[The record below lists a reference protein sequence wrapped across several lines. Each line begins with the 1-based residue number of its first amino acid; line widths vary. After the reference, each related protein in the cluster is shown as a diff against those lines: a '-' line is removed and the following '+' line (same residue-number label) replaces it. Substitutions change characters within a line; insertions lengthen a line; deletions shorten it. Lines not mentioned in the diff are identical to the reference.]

1 METVRQLEA
10 QTLND
15 EVRFIMNWT
24 KFVVILVTVNLIGS
38 AACGAGFSWKD
49 TEGKYLDLLY
59 NGRKVTRYMYD
70 YDESNE
76 QRSFETYKV
85 LHHVFDE
92 KGENVLTNGPD
103 GENSYTKEVL
113 YPHHRG
119 IFIGW
124 SKLQFE
130 GKSYDTWHMTNGV
143 RQVHQKFLEKKA
155 DSQKAVSTA
164 LIHWKN
170 GDGKVMVEEKRTMTV
185 YKPDDG
191 AIVMLDFETELK
203 ALNGEVYLNGDPE
216 HAGFQYRPHDG
227 VAKGPDEGKAKY
239 LFHKEGIDP
248 RKDKDLP
255 WVALQYGLNGKTYNV
270 QHMSDSANPNADA
283 VYSAYR
289 DYGRFGEFFK
299 HTIDAG
305 QTLKL
310 RYRIRVSEGQLPDR
324 EILAKQYTAFTT
336 N

>member
-1 METVRQLEA
+1 MS
-10 QTLND
+10 
-15 EVRFIMNWT
+15 WT
-24 KFVVILVTVNLIGS
+24 KLAAFLLGIGLAGS
-38 AACGAGFSWKD
+38 AACGAGFAWKD

-59 NGRKVTRYMYD
+59 DGRKVTRYMYD
-70 YDESNE
+70 HDESSE
-76 QRSFETYKV
+76 QRTFETYKV
-85 LHHVFDE
+85 FHHVFDE
-92 KGENVLTNGPD
+92 KGENLLTNGPD
-103 GENSYTKEVL
+103 GENPYTKGVL

-124 SKLQFE
+124 NKLQFD

-155 DSQKAVSTA
+155 DTERAVSTA
-164 LIHWKN
+164 LIHWKS
-170 GDGKVMVEEKRTMTV
+170 GEGKVMVEEKRTMTV
-185 YKPDDG
+185 YRPDG
-191 AIVMLDFETELK
+191 GTIVQLDFETELK

-227 VAKGPDEGKAKY
+227 VAKGPAEGKAKY
-239 LFHKEGIDP
+239 LFHNEGIDP

-255 WVALQYGLNGKTYNV
+255 WVALEYGLNGKRYSV
-270 QHMSDSANPNADA
+270 QYMSDIANPNADA

-299 HTIDAG
+299 HTIPAG

-310 RYRIRVSEGQLPDR
+310 RYRIRVSEGSLPGR
-324 EILAKQYTAFTT
+324 ESLGGQYAAFTT
-336 N
+336 NSTR

>member
-1 METVRQLEA
+1 MS
-10 QTLND
+10 
-15 EVRFIMNWT
+15 WT
-24 KFVVILVTVNLIGS
+24 KLAALLLGIGLTGG
-38 AACGAGFSWKD
+38 AACGAGFAWKD

-59 NGRKVTRYMYD
+59 DGRKVTRYMYD
-70 YDESNE
+70 HDESSE
-76 QRSFETYKV
+76 QRIFETYKV
-85 LHHVFDE
+85 FHHVFDQ
-92 KGENVLTNGPD
+92 KGENLLTNGPD
-103 GENSYTKEVL
+103 GETPYTKSVL

-124 SKLQFE
+124 NKLQFD

-155 DSQKAVSTA
+155 DTEKAVSTA

-170 GDGKVMVEEKRTMTV
+170 GEGKVMVEEKRTMTV
-185 YKPDDG
+185 YRPEG
-191 AIVMLDFETELK
+191 GTIAQLDFETELK
-203 ALNGEVYLNGDPE
+203 ALNGEVYLGGDPE

-227 VAKGPDEGKAKY
+227 VAKGPAEGKAKY
-239 LFHKEGIDP
+239 LFHKEGTDP
-248 RKDKDLP
+248 KKDKDLP
-255 WVALQYGLNGKTYNV
+255 WVALEYGLNGKRYSV
-270 QHMSDSANPNADA
+270 QYMSDPANPNAEA

-299 HTIDAG
+299 HTIPAG

-310 RYRIRVSEGQLPDR
+310 RYRIRVSEGSLPDR
-324 EILAKQYTAFTT
+324 ESLAKQYAAFTT

>member
-1 METVRQLEA
+1 
-10 QTLND
+10 
-15 EVRFIMNWT
+15 MNRT
-24 KFVVILVTVNLIGS
+24 KLVVMLLAVGLMGS
-38 AACGAGFSWKD
+38 AALGAGFSWKD

-59 NGRKVTRYMYD
+59 DGRKVTRYMYD

-76 QRSFETYKV
+76 QRAFETYKV
-85 LHHVFDE
+85 FHHVFDE
-92 KGENVLTNGPD
+92 KGENLLTNGPD
-103 GENSYTKEVL
+103 GENPYTKEVL

-124 SKLQFE
+124 NKLQFE

-143 RQVHQKFLEKKA
+143 RQVHQKFLSNNGDAE
-155 DSQKAVSTA
+155 KAVSTA

-185 YKPDDG
+185 YKPDNG
-191 AIVMLDFETELK
+191 AIVLLDFETELK
-203 ALNGEVYLNGDPE
+203 APNGEVYLDGDPE

-255 WVALQYGLNGKTYNV
+255 WVAMEYGLNGKRYSV
-270 QHMSDSANPNADA
+270 QYMSDPANPNADA

-299 HTIDAG
+299 HTIPAG

-310 RYRIRVSEGQLPDR
+310 RYRIRVSEGSLPNH
-324 EILAKQYTAFTT
+324 ESLANQYAAFTT